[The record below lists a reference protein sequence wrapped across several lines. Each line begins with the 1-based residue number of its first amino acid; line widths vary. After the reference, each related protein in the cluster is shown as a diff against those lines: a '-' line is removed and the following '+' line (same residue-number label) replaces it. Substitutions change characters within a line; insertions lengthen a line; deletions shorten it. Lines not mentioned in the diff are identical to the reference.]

1 MHKQIALVSYSL
13 FLVLILLHGQKTNG
27 VHLDP
32 RVGKYVKL
40 LVAEFMEKPTSTR
53 FNHVVLPP
61 RNGLTLADY
70 LCPKVFIWCPVA
82 HYNVEIK
89 CPLHNCPL
97 KPGMFTDEV
106 QKKSPRNPR
115 LVYDLRG
122 NVILIQR
129 MYLCQ
134 HKGASHRYLSASET
148 ILRSLPPVY
157 SQNCFPIQMLYRTA
171 CTKELIDLVETQ
183 ILQGVSFL
191 KTCEVLATLN
201 FKEFCER
208 VERYALFATSSAV
221 ANREL
226 YEQFYSDPMSSFP
239 SNDMLMYIF
248 LEDFQKKEPYYETDM
263 TKRAFDSTTISCD
276 HTFKISKYI
285 GARRESDNKYVK
297 QFENLFIVL
306 NERHEVI
313 GWRLTRT
320 TSFEE
325 IRSLLVGLKEK
336 IRTELKR
343 VVVDDCC
350 KVRALYQ
357 SVFPGVEVKLDI
369 FHAVQRVTKV
379 IPKGSEFSKKF
390 SKDLGMIF
398 RQNGDCGEFR
408 EMATPSQAVILEN
421 LENFSKRWSA
431 FLSLEEMNR
440 ARLEIDHLRAHIRK
454 DCLSDLEP
462 GEGTES
468 NERLH
473 NTLNKS
479 LLCGATTVG
488 PELAIAII
496 SLIFYAINC
505 KRDGRKHEQN
515 SKIVPL
521 VPLFKLGAST
531 IAEKSA
537 HINSESS
544 QQVSLDNVWKRNMVE
559 KQSAT
564 ADKVLDE
571 IAVIE
576 HIEDMCN
583 ETVYNLLLR
592 NMATMHTILDKV
604 NSECNDRS
612 FNAYDIPIMQLSSLQ
627 QVLTNS
633 SDNENNSRQ
642 MHENSLQRNL
652 ACFNM
657 VKDPVI
663 GDGDCAFTA
672 IVSQM
677 RKTTEWT
684 DKRSLLRERLTYLGL
699 GDNADADVLKLR
711 QLFVDN
717 VQSNDHYQMLSGI
730 PSLDLNAETERFRE
744 PGTFSGDIGDLVV
757 KVCSDFLQV
766 PIIVVTSING
776 SPYVPFIPDEAVITK
791 PIYIAFNAYGPGHYD
806 GTRADESYASKVC
819 QHL

>member
-27 VHLDP
+27 AHLDP
-32 RVGKYVKL
+32 RVAKYVTL

-53 FNHVVLPP
+53 FDHVVLPP

-148 ILRSLPPVY
+148 ILRTLPRVY

-248 LEDFQKKEPYYETDM
+248 LEDFQKKEPYYETNM

-276 HTFKISKYI
+276 HTFKMSKYI
-285 GARRESDNKYVK
+285 GARRESDIKFVK

-336 IRTELKR
+336 Y
-343 VVVDDCC
+343 
-350 KVRALYQ
+350 AL
-357 SVFPGVEVKLDI
+357 S
-369 FHAVQRVTKV
+369 
-379 IPKGSEFSKKF
+379 
-390 SKDLGMIF
+390 
-398 RQNGDCGEFR
+398 
-408 EMATPSQAVILEN
+408 
-421 LENFSKRWSA
+421 
-431 FLSLEEMNR
+431 
-440 ARLEIDHLRAHIRK
+440 
-454 DCLSDLEP
+454 
-462 GEGTES
+462 
-468 NERLH
+468 
-473 NTLNKS
+473 
-479 LLCGATTVG
+479 
-488 PELAIAII
+488 
-496 SLIFYAINC
+496 
-505 KRDGRKHEQN
+505 
-515 SKIVPL
+515 
-521 VPLFKLGAST
+521 
-531 IAEKSA
+531 
-537 HINSESS
+537 
-544 QQVSLDNVWKRNMVE
+544 
-559 KQSAT
+559 
-564 ADKVLDE
+564 
-571 IAVIE
+571 
-576 HIEDMCN
+576 
-583 ETVYNLLLR
+583 
-592 NMATMHTILDKV
+592 
-604 NSECNDRS
+604 
-612 FNAYDIPIMQLSSLQ
+612 
-627 QVLTNS
+627 
-633 SDNENNSRQ
+633 
-642 MHENSLQRNL
+642 
-652 ACFNM
+652 
-657 VKDPVI
+657 
-663 GDGDCAFTA
+663 
-672 IVSQM
+672 
-677 RKTTEWT
+677 
-684 DKRSLLRERLTYLGL
+684 
-699 GDNADADVLKLR
+699 
-711 QLFVDN
+711 
-717 VQSNDHYQMLSGI
+717 
-730 PSLDLNAETERFRE
+730 
-744 PGTFSGDIGDLVV
+744 
-757 KVCSDFLQV
+757 
-766 PIIVVTSING
+766 
-776 SPYVPFIPDEAVITK
+776 
-791 PIYIAFNAYGPGHYD
+791 
-806 GTRADESYASKVC
+806 
-819 QHL
+819 